1 MSKTVLKSEMVKVTR
16 GWRKLRNEE
25 LTKYFYDDQIKENE
39 VGGAC
44 SLQEGGE

>member
-1 MSKTVLKSEMVKVTR
+1 MVKVTR

-25 LTKYFYDDQIKENE
+25 IKYFYDDQIKENE